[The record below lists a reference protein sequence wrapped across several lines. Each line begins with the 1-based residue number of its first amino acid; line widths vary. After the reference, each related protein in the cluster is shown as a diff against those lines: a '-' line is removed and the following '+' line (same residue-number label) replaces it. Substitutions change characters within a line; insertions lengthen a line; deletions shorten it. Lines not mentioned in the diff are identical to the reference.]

1 MEVSHEVNDNSQE
14 IDRPNHGFSVHNTVD
29 GNTDIELDLE
39 GLNNLKSKNK
49 DNPFIGY
56 LNINSLRFKI
66 IELKE
71 IILKSN
77 FEILTVSETKLD
89 DDFPDNMFKIDGYHP
104 PFRRDR
110 DCHGGGLMTF
120 IRSDIPS
127 AKREELE
134 SPSIEM
140 TYIEIT
146 LSRRKWAIISLYRP
160 QRTSTNVF
168 LSELTDSLDVI
179 INRYDNILIL
189 GDLNIDLM
197 DPNDQGFNN
206 LIDF

>member
-14 IDRPNHGFSVHNTVD
+14 SDRPNHGFSVHSTLD

-39 GLNNLKSKNK
+39 GLNNLKSNNK
-49 DNPFIGY
+49 DNPFIGQ

-89 DDFPDNMFKIDGYHP
+89 DYFPDNMFKIDGYHP

-127 AKREELE
+127 VRREELQ

-140 TYIEIT
+140 TCIEIT
-146 LSRRKWAIISLYRP
+146 LSWGKWAI
-160 QRTSTNVF
+160 TK
-168 LSELTDSLDVI
+168 
-179 INRYDNILIL
+179 NRYQCIFVRTDRLIRC
-189 GDLNIDLM
+189 
-197 DPNDQGFNN
+197 
-206 LIDF
+206 

>member
-14 IDRPNHGFSVHNTVD
+14 IDRPNYGFSVHNTVD

-110 DCHGGGLMTF
+110 DCHGGG
-120 IRSDIPS
+120 
-127 AKREELE
+127 
-134 SPSIEM
+134 
-140 TYIEIT
+140 
-146 LSRRKWAIISLYRP
+146 
-160 QRTSTNVF
+160 TNDFYQV
-168 LSELTDSLDVI
+168 
-179 INRYDNILIL
+179 RYT
-189 GDLNIDLM
+189 
-197 DPNDQGFNN
+197 QC
-206 LIDF
+206 

>member
-89 DDFPDNMFKIDGYHP
+89 DDFPDNMFKIDG
-104 PFRRDR
+104 
-110 DCHGGGLMTF
+110 
-120 IRSDIPS
+120 
-127 AKREELE
+127 
-134 SPSIEM
+134 
-140 TYIEIT
+140 
-146 LSRRKWAIISLYRP
+146 
-160 QRTSTNVF
+160 
-168 LSELTDSLDVI
+168 
-179 INRYDNILIL
+179 
-189 GDLNIDLM
+189 
-197 DPNDQGFNN
+197 
-206 LIDF
+206 

>member
-29 GNTDIELDLE
+29 GNTDIELELE
-39 GLNNLKSKNK
+39 GMNNLKSKNK

-77 FEILTVSETKLD
+77 FEILTVRETKLD
-89 DDFPDNMFKIDGYHP
+89 NDFPDNMFKIDGYHP

-110 DCHGGGLMTF
+110 DCDGGRLITF

-127 AKREELE
+127 VRREEFE
-134 SPSIEM
+134 SSSIEM
-140 TYIEIT
+140 TCIEIT
-146 LSRRKWAIISLYRP
+146 LSRRNGQSYRC
-160 QRTSTNVF
+160 TG
-168 LSELTDSLDVI
+168 LKTD
-179 INRYDNILIL
+179 
-189 GDLNIDLM
+189 
-197 DPNDQGFNN
+197 
-206 LIDF
+206 

>member
-71 IILKSN
+71 IILKNN
-77 FEILTVSETKLD
+77 FKILTVSETKLD
-89 DDFPDNMFKIDGYHP
+89 DDFPDNMFKIDG
-104 PFRRDR
+104 
-110 DCHGGGLMTF
+110 
-120 IRSDIPS
+120 
-127 AKREELE
+127 
-134 SPSIEM
+134 
-140 TYIEIT
+140 
-146 LSRRKWAIISLYRP
+146 
-160 QRTSTNVF
+160 
-168 LSELTDSLDVI
+168 
-179 INRYDNILIL
+179 
-189 GDLNIDLM
+189 
-197 DPNDQGFNN
+197 
-206 LIDF
+206 